1 MSGKQD
7 YLAIVPVGIVVDR
20 CLNLGKTT
28 CVMFLYT
35 SVGEGSI
42 ELLRFTW
49 MQSCSLDPSESSG
62 YEGHESAVNLCCA
75 RLYAL

>member
-1 MSGKQD
+1 MH
-7 YLAIVPVGIVVDR
+7 VGIVVDR

-42 ELLRFTW
+42 ELLRFT
-49 MQSCSLDPSESSG
+49 LDAILL
-62 YEGHESAVNLCCA
+62 AVQLICA
-75 RLYAL
+75 VPEFMHCK